1 MADLKAPERNPVIG
15 RLADILLS
23 GKESANTYAMKD
35 WVPLVGGMGLGDMF
49 MGKAPEL
56 ADDASY
62 NLRSLI
68 RGGNQATG
76 GLGTYTLDPRIAD
89 AVMLGTD
96 VAGIGAGLGGLS
108 KRSASAIYDKLSSGG
123 TSLSRR
129 DALKKLGAITGG
141 AAVTGGT
148 LGVARKLLDNVAT
161 DVAPKIADNVAVQAA
176 KKYKYNSLLEY
187 VNAIKGM
194 AADEG
199 NIAHAELGSDMPLES
214 FIEDIWYHPDNPHGY
229 DALIKNTLLN
239 DEALYS
245 SRKKQF
251 SSGGTHDP
259 EMYQLSP
266 GHQFEYNKF
275 KQQQNEF
282 SPQAKQEMKDFK
294 AATAKLHTDYGGT
307 NPNEEWLQWAI
318 NAPED
323 NPNYFTETINYLK

>member
-23 GKESANTYAMKD
+23 GKKSANTYEMKD

-76 GLGTYTLDPRIAD
+76 GLGTYTLDPRTAD

-129 DALKKLGAITGG
+129 DALKKLGAIAGG

-176 KKYKYNSLLEY
+176 KKYKFNSLGEY
-187 VNAIKGM
+187 IAYIKNA
-194 AADEG
+194 AEREAD
-199 NIAHAELGSDMPLES
+199 IQAAELGGGFSE
-214 FIEDIWYHPDNPHGY
+214 
-229 DALIKNTLLN
+229 DALMNSTDEWTRKILKAEENFYNQHKLNIKNNTQPIPWSIEHNPQSNQYESIYPDDVL
-239 DEALYS
+239 
-245 SRKKQF
+245 
-251 SSGGTHDP
+251 
-259 EMYQLSP
+259 
-266 GHQFEYNKF
+266 
-275 KQQQNEF
+275 
-282 SPQAKQEMKDFK
+282 SPQAKQEMKDWK
-294 AATAKLHTDYGGT
+294 AGVHKLNTDYGSDQSGYDWADLIT
-307 NPNEEWLQWAI
+307 RADNDDPNK
-318 NAPED
+318 
-323 NPNYFTETINYLK
+323 TLKFLRDYVKDVPF

>member
-1 MADLKAPERNPVIG
+1 MADLKAPERNPVLG

-23 GKESANTYAMKD
+23 GKESANTYEMKD
-35 WVPLVGGMGLGDMF
+35 WVPLVGGMGLGDLF

-76 GLGTYTLDPRIAD
+76 GLGTYTLDPRTAD
-89 AVMLGTD
+89 AAMLGTD
-96 VAGIGAGLGGLS
+96 VVGIGGGLGGLS

-148 LGVARKLLDNVAT
+148 LGVARKFLDNVAT

-176 KKYKYNSLLEY
+176 KKYEFNSLADYIAYAKRLATREAQFEAKGIGGGFSEDDLLGSTDEWTRKVLKAEENFY
-187 VNAIKGM
+187 NQHKLNIKNNIEPTPWSVEINPTTNQFE
-194 AADEG
+194 AVYADEV
-199 NIAHAELGSDMPLES
+199 
-214 FIEDIWYHPDNPHGY
+214 
-229 DALIKNTLLN
+229 
-239 DEALYS
+239 
-245 SRKKQF
+245 
-251 SSGGTHDP
+251 
-259 EMYQLSP
+259 
-266 GHQFEYNKF
+266 
-275 KQQQNEF
+275 F

-294 AATAKLHTDYGGT
+294 AATAKLHTEYGGT

-318 NAPED
+318 NAPDD
-323 NPNYFTETINYLK
+323 NPNYFTEVINDLK

>member
-1 MADLKAPERNPVIG
+1 MADLKAPERNPVLG

-23 GKESANTYAMKD
+23 GKESANTYEMKD
-35 WVPLVGGMGLGDMF
+35 WVPLVGGMGLGDLF

-76 GLGTYTLDPRIAD
+76 GLGTYTLDPRTAD
-89 AVMLGTD
+89 AAMLGTD

-148 LGVARKLLDNVAT
+148 LGVARKFLDNVAT

-187 VNAIKGM
+187 INAIKNL
-194 AADEG
+194 ANEEG
-199 NIAHAELGSDMPLES
+199 YIAHAELGSDMPLES
-214 FIEDIWYHPDNPHGY
+214 FIDDIWYHPDNPHGY
-229 DALIKNTLLN
+229 DAHVKKILLN
-239 DEALYS
+239 DERLY
-245 SRKKQF
+245 
-251 SSGGTHDP
+251 
-259 EMYQLSP
+259 
-266 GHQFEYNKF
+266 
-275 KQQQNEF
+275 NEHKAAVAAGREPPVGDVL

-294 AATAKLHTDYGGT
+294 AATAKLSTDYDHHANPHA
-307 NPNEEWLQWAI
+307 NPNEQWLEWAI
-318 NAPED
+318 NAPDD
-323 NPNYFTETINYLK
+323 NPNYYTELIKVLK

>member
-23 GKESANTYAMKD
+23 GKNSANTYEMKD

-76 GLGTYTLDPRIAD
+76 GLGTYTLDPRTAD
-89 AVMLGTD
+89 AAMLGTD

-129 DALKKLGAITGG
+129 DALKKLGASTGG
-141 AAVTGGT
+141 AAVTGST

-176 KKYKYNSLLEY
+176 KKYKFNSLGEY
-187 VNAIKGM
+187 IAYIKNR
-194 AADEG
+194 AKEEAD
-199 NIAHAELGSDMPLES
+199 IQAAELGGGFSE
-214 FIEDIWYHPDNPHGY
+214 
-229 DALIKNTLLN
+229 DALMDSTDKWTRKLLKAEENFYNQHKLNIKNNTEPLPWSIEHN
-239 DEALYS
+239 PQS
-245 SRKKQF
+245 N
-251 SSGGTHDP
+251 
-259 EMYQLSP
+259 
-266 GHQFEYNKF
+266 QFESIYAD
-275 KQQQNEF
+275 EIM

-294 AATAKLHTDYGGT
+294 TATAKLSTDYGGT
-307 NPNEEWLQWAI
+307 TPNEEWLQWAI
-318 NAPED
+318 NDPMD
-323 NPNYFTETINYLK
+323 DPNYYTEITKVLK

>member
-23 GKESANTYAMKD
+23 GKESANTYEMKD

-76 GLGTYTLDPRIAD
+76 GLGTYTLDPRTAD
-89 AVMLGTD
+89 AAMLGAD

-129 DALKKLGAITGG
+129 DALKKLGAITGS

-148 LGVARKLLDNVAT
+148 LGAARKLLDNVAT

-187 VNAIKGM
+187 INAIKN
-194 AADEG
+194 AATDEG
-199 NIAHAELGSDMPLES
+199 SIAHAELGSDMPLES
-214 FIEDIWYHPDNPHGY
+214 FIDDIWYHPDNPRGY
-229 DALIKNTLLN
+229 DSYVKKALLN
-239 DEALYS
+239 DERFYNEHKAAVAAGREPLPWS
-245 SRKKQF
+245 VEHNPK
-251 SSGGTHDP
+251 TN
-259 EMYQLSP
+259 
-266 GHQFEYNKF
+266 QFESIF
-275 KQQQNEF
+275 ADEVF
-282 SPQAKQEMKDFK
+282 SPQAKQELKNFK
-294 AATAKLHTDYGGT
+294 TTTTKLHTDYGGT
-307 NPNEEWLQWAI
+307 NPNEQWLEWAI

-323 NPNYFTETINYLK
+323 NPKYFTEVVNYLE

>member
-1 MADLKAPERNPVIG
+1 MGIAMADLKAPERNPVIG

-23 GKESANTYAMKD
+23 GKESANTYEMKD

-76 GLGTYTLDPRIAD
+76 GLGTYTLDPRTAD

-108 KRSASAIYDKLSSGG
+108 KRSASAIYDKLASGG

-148 LGVARKLLDNVAT
+148 LGAARKLLDNVAT

-176 KKYKYNSLLEY
+176 KKYKYNSLADY
-187 VNAIKGM
+187 VAYIRNRATDEAHIQSSELGGGFSEDDLVDMTDEWIRKLLKAEENFYNTHKQNVQQGIEPTPWSIERNPKTNQFESIF
-194 AADEG
+194 ADEV
-199 NIAHAELGSDMPLES
+199 
-214 FIEDIWYHPDNPHGY
+214 
-229 DALIKNTLLN
+229 
-239 DEALYS
+239 
-245 SRKKQF
+245 
-251 SSGGTHDP
+251 
-259 EMYQLSP
+259 
-266 GHQFEYNKF
+266 
-275 KQQQNEF
+275 F

-294 AATAKLHTDYGGT
+294 AATTKLHTDYGGT
-307 NPNEEWLQWAI
+307 NPNEEWLQWML

-323 NPNYFTETINYLK
+323 DPNYYTELIKVLK

>member
-1 MADLKAPERNPVIG
+1 MADLKTPERNPVIG

-23 GKESANTYAMKD
+23 GKKSANTYEMKD

-76 GLGTYTLDPRIAD
+76 GLGTYTLDPRTAD
-89 AVMLGTD
+89 AAMLGTD

-108 KRSASAIYDKLSSGG
+108 KRSASAIYDKLVSGG

-148 LGVARKLLDNVAT
+148 LGAARKLLDNVAT

-176 KKYKYNSLLEY
+176 KKYKFNSLTEY
-187 VNAIKGM
+187 LAYIRNRARREEHIQAEELGGGFSEDDLLGSTDEWTRKMLRAEEDFYNTHKVNIAAGQKPIPWEINFQQGRP
-194 AADEG
+194 AEAVYADE
-199 NIAHAELGSDMPLES
+199 IL
-214 FIEDIWYHPDNPHGY
+214 
-229 DALIKNTLLN
+229 
-239 DEALYS
+239 
-245 SRKKQF
+245 
-251 SSGGTHDP
+251 
-259 EMYQLSP
+259 
-266 GHQFEYNKF
+266 
-275 KQQQNEF
+275 

-294 AATAKLHTDYGGT
+294 QTTSKLASDYGDA
-307 NPNEEWLQWAI
+307 NPNESWLQWAV
-318 NAPED
+318 NSPED
-323 NPNYFTETINYLK
+323 DPNYFKSVIESFK

>member
-1 MADLKAPERNPVIG
+1 MGIAMADLKTPERNPVIG

-76 GLGTYTLDPRIAD
+76 GLGTYTLDPRTAD
-89 AVMLGTD
+89 AAMLGTD

-141 AAVTGGT
+141 AAVTGST

-176 KKYKYNSLLEY
+176 KKYKYNSIPEYLAGIKTRIDRGEHNLLPFQEDEY
-187 VNAIKGM
+187 IETTNDAIK
-194 AADEG
+194 ALLKEDERVY
-199 NIAHAELGSDMPLES
+199 NETKSMFKFAPESWNES
-214 FIEDIWYHPDNPHGY
+214 F
-229 DALIKNTLLN
+229 
-239 DEALYS
+239 
-245 SRKKQF
+245 Q
-251 SSGGTHDP
+251 
-259 EMYQLSP
+259 
-266 GHQFEYNKF
+266 YNML
-275 KQQQNEF
+275 

-294 AATAKLHTDYGGT
+294 AATAKLSTDYGGT
-307 NPNEEWLQWAI
+307 NSNEHWLEWAI
-318 NAPED
+318 NAPDD
-323 NPNYFTETINYLK
+323 NPNYYTEITKVLK

>member
-23 GKESANTYAMKD
+23 GKESANTYEMKD

-76 GLGTYTLDPRIAD
+76 GLGTYTLDPRTAD
-89 AVMLGTD
+89 AAMLGAD
-96 VAGIGAGLGGLS
+96 VVGVGSGLGGLS

-129 DALKKLGAITGG
+129 DALKKLGAIAGG

-148 LGVARKLLDNVAT
+148 LGAARKLLDNVAT
-161 DVAPKIADNVAVQAA
+161 DVAPKIADNVAVQAV
-176 KKYKYNSLLEY
+176 KKYKYNSLADY
-187 VNAIKGM
+187 VAYVKDA
-194 AADEG
+194 AADEAR
-199 NIAHAELGSDMPLES
+199 IQASELGGGFSDDTLEK
-214 FIEDIWYHPDNPHGY
+214 FTDEWTR
-229 DALIKNTLLN
+229 KLLHMN
-239 DEALYS
+239 DKEYQ
-245 SRKKQF
+245 SRKTQF

-259 EMYQLSP
+259 EIYQLSP
-266 GHQFEYNKF
+266 GHQYEYNKF

-294 AATAKLHTDYGGT
+294 AATTKLHTDYGGT
-307 NPNEEWLQWAI
+307 NPNEEWVQWML

-323 NPNYFTETINYLK
+323 DPNYFKEAINYLK

>member
-23 GKESANTYAMKD
+23 GKKSANTYEMKD
-35 WVPLVGGMGLGDMF
+35 WVPLVGGMGLGDLF

-76 GLGTYTLDPRIAD
+76 GLGTYTLDPRTAD
-89 AVMLGTD
+89 AAMLGTD

-108 KRSASAIYDKLSSGG
+108 KRSASAIYDKLASGG

-148 LGVARKLLDNVAT
+148 LGVARKFLDNVAT

-176 KKYKYNSLLEY
+176 KKYKFNSLGEY
-187 VNAIKGM
+187 IAYIKNR
-194 AADEG
+194 AKEEAD
-199 NIAHAELGSDMPLES
+199 IQAAELGGGFSE
-214 FIEDIWYHPDNPHGY
+214 
-229 DALIKNTLLN
+229 DALMDSTDKWTRNLLKAEENFYNQHKLNIKNNTEPAPWSIEHN
-239 DEALYS
+239 PQS
-245 SRKKQF
+245 N
-251 SSGGTHDP
+251 
-259 EMYQLSP
+259 
-266 GHQFEYNKF
+266 QFESVYAD
-275 KQQQNEF
+275 EIM
-282 SPQAKQEMKDFK
+282 SPQAKQELKNFK
-294 AATAKLHTDYGGT
+294 AATAKLSTDYGGT
-307 NPNEEWLQWAI
+307 KPNEEWLQWAI
-318 NAPED
+318 NAPDD
-323 NPNYFTETINYLK
+323 NPNYFTEAINYLK

>member
-23 GKESANTYAMKD
+23 GKEYANTYEMKD

-89 AVMLGTD
+89 AAMLGTD

-108 KRSASAIYDKLSSGG
+108 KRSASAIYDKLASGG

-148 LGVARKLLDNVAT
+148 LGVARKFLDNVAT

-176 KKYKYNSLLEY
+176 KKYKYNSLADY
-187 VNAIKGM
+187 IAYIKNA
-194 AADEG
+194 ARDE
-199 NIAHAELGSDMPLES
+199 AHIQAEELGGGFS
-214 FIEDIWYHPDNPHGY
+214 EDDLLDFTDEWTRKLLQTNDNVY
-229 DALIKNTLLN
+229 K
-239 DEALYS
+239 
-245 SRKKQF
+245 SRKTQY

-266 GHQFEYNKF
+266 GHQHEYNKY

-294 AATAKLHTDYGGT
+294 TATTKLHTAYGET
-307 NPNEEWLQWAI
+307 NPNNQWLEWI
-318 NAPED
+318 VNAPDD
-323 NPNYFTETINYLK
+323 NPNYFTEVINDLK

>member
-23 GKESANTYAMKD
+23 GKESANAYTMKD

-76 GLGTYTLDPRIAD
+76 GLGTYTLDPRTAD
-89 AVMLGTD
+89 AAMLGTD

-108 KRSASAIYDKLSSGG
+108 KRSAAALYDKLSSGG

-141 AAVTGGT
+141 AAVTGST
-148 LGVARKLLDNVAT
+148 LGVARKFLDNVAT
-161 DVAPKIADNVAVQAA
+161 EVAPKIADNVAVQAA
-176 KKYKYNSLLEY
+176 KKYKYNSLADY
-187 VNAIKGM
+187 VAYIKNA
-194 AADEG
+194 ARDEAD
-199 NIAHAELGSDMPLES
+199 IQAAELGGGFS
-214 FIEDIWYHPDNPHGY
+214 EDYLMDSTDKWTRKMLKQDEDFYNTHKMNHASGQEPTPWEVNYNPE
-229 DALIKNTLLN
+229 T
-239 DEALYS
+239 
-245 SRKKQF
+245 KQF
-251 SSGGTHDP
+251 TPIFAD
-259 EMYQLSP
+259 EVL
-266 GHQFEYNKF
+266 
-275 KQQQNEF
+275 

-318 NAPED
+318 NAPD
-323 NPNYFTETINYLK
+323 DDPNYFTEAINYLK

>member
-1 MADLKAPERNPVIG
+1 MGIAMADLKAPERNPVIG

-23 GKESANTYAMKD
+23 GKESANTYEMKD

-76 GLGTYTLDPRIAD
+76 GLGTYTLDPRTAD

-108 KRSASAIYDKLSSGG
+108 KRSASAIYDKLSSGR

-129 DALKKLGAITGG
+129 DALKKLGAIAGG

-176 KKYKYNSLLEY
+176 KKYKFNSLTEY
-187 VNAIKGM
+187 LAYIRNRAS
-194 AADEG
+194 EE
-199 NIAHAELGSDMPLES
+199 AHIQAEELGGGFS
-214 FIEDIWYHPDNPHGY
+214 EDDLLGSTDEWTHKLLRSYDNTY
-229 DALIKNTLLN
+229 QAKKKM
-239 DEALYS
+239 YS
-245 SRKKQF
+245 T
-251 SSGGTHDP
+251 GGTYDP
-259 EMYQLSP
+259 EIYQLSP
-266 GHQFEYNKF
+266 GHQYEYNEF
-275 KQQQNEF
+275 LKQRNDF
-282 SPQAKQEMKDFK
+282 SPTAKQEMKDFK
-294 AATAKLHTDYGGT
+294 AATAKLHTDFGGT

-318 NAPED
+318 NAPDD
-323 NPNYFTETINYLK
+323 NPNYFTEAINYLK

>member
-23 GKESANTYAMKD
+23 GKESANTYEMKD

-76 GLGTYTLDPRIAD
+76 GLGTYTLDPRTAD

-108 KRSASAIYDKLSSGG
+108 KRSASAIYDKLASGG

-176 KKYKYNSLLEY
+176 KKYKFNSLAEY
-187 VNAIKGM
+187 IASIKNA
-194 AADEG
+194 AEAE
-199 NIAHAELGSDMPLES
+199 AHIQANEIGGGFSE
-214 FIEDIWYHPDNPHGY
+214 
-229 DALIKNTLLN
+229 DALLDSTDKWTRKLLKAEENFYNQHKLNIKNNTEPTAWGIERN
-239 DEALYS
+239 P
-245 SRKKQF
+245 
-251 SSGGTHDP
+251 TTN
-259 EMYQLSP
+259 
-266 GHQFEYNKF
+266 QFEAVYADDVL
-275 KQQQNEF
+275 

-294 AATAKLHTDYGGT
+294 AATAKLHTDFGGT
-307 NPNEEWLQWAI
+307 NPNEQWLEWVI
-318 NAPED
+318 NAPDD
-323 NPNYFTETINYLK
+323 NPNYFTEAINYLK

>member
-23 GKESANTYAMKD
+23 GKEYANTYEMKD

-76 GLGTYTLDPRIAD
+76 GLGTYTLDPRTAD
-89 AVMLGTD
+89 AAMLGTD

-141 AAVTGGT
+141 ATVTGGT

-176 KKYKYNSLLEY
+176 KKYKYNSILEY
-187 VNAIKGM
+187 LAGIKTRIDRGEHNLLPLQEDEYIETTNDAIK
-194 AADEG
+194 ALLKEDERVY
-199 NIAHAELGSDMPLES
+199 NEVKSMFEFA
-214 FIEDIWYHPDNPHGY
+214 
-229 DALIKNTLLN
+229 
-239 DEALYS
+239 
-245 SRKKQF
+245 
-251 SSGGTHDP
+251 P
-259 EMYQLSP
+259 EMWNKSFQ
-266 GHQFEYNKF
+266 YNML
-275 KQQQNEF
+275 
-282 SPQAKQEMKDFK
+282 SPQAKQEMKDWK
-294 AATAKLHTDYGGT
+294 AGVHKLNTDYGSDQSGYDWAD
-307 NPNEEWLQWAI
+307 WLTTAS
-318 NAPED
+318 ND
-323 NPNYFTETINYLK
+323 NPNKTLEFLRNYVKDVPF

>member
-1 MADLKAPERNPVIG
+1 MADLKTPERNPVIG

-23 GKESANTYAMKD
+23 GKKSANTYEMKD

-76 GLGTYTLDPRIAD
+76 GLGTYTLDPRTAD
-89 AVMLGTD
+89 AAMLGTD

-108 KRSASAIYDKLSSGG
+108 KRSASAIYDKLASGG

-148 LGVARKLLDNVAT
+148 LGAARKLLDNVAT

-176 KKYKYNSLLEY
+176 KKYKFNS
-187 VNAIKGM
+187 I
-194 AADEG
+194 ADYLAYIRNRATDEAD
-199 NIAHAELGSDMPLES
+199 IQAAELGGGFS
-214 FIEDIWYHPDNPHGY
+214 EDD
-229 DALIKNTLLN
+229 LLGSTDEWTRKLLHMN
-239 DEALYS
+239 DKEYQ
-245 SRKKQF
+245 SRKTQF

-259 EMYQLSP
+259 EIYQLSP
-266 GHQFEYNKF
+266 GYQHEYNKF

-282 SPQAKQEMKDFK
+282 SPQAKQEMKDWK
-294 AATAKLHTDYGGT
+294 AGVHKLNTDYGSDQSGKDWADWLT
-307 NPNEEWLQWAI
+307 RASNDDPNKTL
-318 NAPED
+318 NFLRDYVKDVP
-323 NPNYFTETINYLK
+323 F

>member
-23 GKESANTYAMKD
+23 GKESANTYEMKD

-56 ADDASY
+56 VDDASY

-76 GLGTYTLDPRIAD
+76 GLGTYTLDPRTAD
-89 AVMLGTD
+89 AAMLGMD

-176 KKYKYNSLLEY
+176 KKYKYNSILEY
-187 VNAIKGM
+187 LAGIKTRIDRGEHNLLPFQEDEYIETTNDAIK
-194 AADEG
+194 ALLKEDERVY
-199 NIAHAELGSDMPLES
+199 NETKSMFKFAPESWNES
-214 FIEDIWYHPDNPHGY
+214 F
-229 DALIKNTLLN
+229 
-239 DEALYS
+239 
-245 SRKKQF
+245 Q
-251 SSGGTHDP
+251 
-259 EMYQLSP
+259 
-266 GHQFEYNKF
+266 YNML
-275 KQQQNEF
+275 
-282 SPQAKQEMKDFK
+282 SPQAKQEMKDWK
-294 AATAKLHTDYGGT
+294 AGIHKLNTDYGSDQSGYDWADWLT
-307 NPNEEWLQWAI
+307 RADNDDPNK
-318 NAPED
+318 
-323 NPNYFTETINYLK
+323 TLKFLRDYVKDVPF

>member
-23 GKESANTYAMKD
+23 GKNSANTYEMKD
-35 WVPLVGGMGLGDMF
+35 WVPLVGGMGLGDLF

-76 GLGTYTLDPRIAD
+76 GLGTYTLDPRTAD

-141 AAVTGGT
+141 AAVTGST

-176 KKYKYNSLLEY
+176 KKYKFNSLGEY
-187 VNAIKGM
+187 IAYIKNR
-194 AADEG
+194 AKEEAD
-199 NIAHAELGSDMPLES
+199 IQAAELGGGFSE
-214 FIEDIWYHPDNPHGY
+214 
-229 DALIKNTLLN
+229 DALMDSTDKWTRKLLKAEENFYNQHKLNIKNNTEPLPWSIEHN
-239 DEALYS
+239 PQS
-245 SRKKQF
+245 N
-251 SSGGTHDP
+251 
-259 EMYQLSP
+259 
-266 GHQFEYNKF
+266 QFESIYAD
-275 KQQQNEF
+275 EIM

-294 AATAKLHTDYGGT
+294 TATAKLSTDYGGT
-307 NPNEEWLQWAI
+307 TPNEEWLQWAI
-318 NAPED
+318 NDPMD
-323 NPNYFTETINYLK
+323 DPNYYTEITKVLK